1 MESTPGYEA
10 DEPEQARAGAL
21 GRVKAVSAR
30 PVTAGGERGWWRWL
44 VPALVVVVVLFAAMD
59 VRRVSQD
66 AGASLDAEA
75 AAGELRSAAERA
87 SDLQVAAAP
96 APGERDRLRAG
107 LRGSARQLES
117 ALSGFAREAPDDGD
131 LSELTVVTSAAQ
143 EALERSAAASPGR
156 DSSRAQRQGALPLSE
171 LGNLTQS
178 VSARYTGAVREAE
191 REARRRLTLTLLG
204 GIALLALLMWTFW
217 AKRGAAD
224 AERRERRFQAL
235 LSNSSDLVMVL
246 EPGRLTV
253 RYVTPV
259 IERMLGHSPDA
270 VLDASVL
277 DLVHPDDRDGLV
289 ASIQT
294 VAGREDDSA
303 DLWRARHEDGS
314 WIDVE
319 SVPLDLS
326 DDRSVRGTVL
336 TIRDVG
342 ERNTLQDK
350 LRHQAFHDA
359 LTGLPNRS
367 LFEDRVRHAVA
378 RARRHGRGL
387 AVLFV
392 DLDDFKTVNDS
403 LGHAAGDDLLRQ
415 VAERLDVCT
424 RAADTVARLGGDEF
438 AVLAEEAEGPAR
450 AEDVAGRIHLALEK
464 AFDIS
469 EHEIFVHSSIGIA
482 LAEHGTTS
490 EELLRNADMAMYAAK
505 AMGKGRSE
513 TFLPTMH
520 MAAQKR
526 LQLSGDLR
534 RALRDGE
541 LAVHYQPLVNLADQ
555 RVLGVEALAR
565 WQHPELGNVPPGD
578 FIPIAE
584 ETGLIVPLGAWVL
597 VEACK
602 QARQWQRN
610 RPYEK
615 AIYVSVNVSARQ
627 FRQPGMVVEQV
638 SAALAESGTDPSML
652 VLEITESVLMQDRKA
667 VSKELS
673 DLQSL
678 GVRVAIDD
686 FGTGYSA
693 LSYLREFP
701 IDMVK
706 MDQSFVDD
714 LSRGAGDAAL
724 VRSVVEL
731 GEALDMQIVAEGIER
746 QDQLDCLSGL
756 QCDVGQGYF
765 FARPLDQSAM
775 STLLDAQVPRFD
787 ATEDAT
793 A

>member
-1 MESTPGYEA
+1 
-10 DEPEQARAGAL
+10 
-21 GRVKAVSAR
+21 
-30 PVTAGGERGWWRWL
+30 
-44 VPALVVVVVLFAAMD
+44 
-59 VRRVSQD
+59 
-66 AGASLDAEA
+66 
-75 AAGELRSAAERA
+75 
-87 SDLQVAAAP
+87 
-96 APGERDRLRAG
+96 
-107 LRGSARQLES
+107 
-117 ALSGFAREAPDDGD
+117 
-131 LSELTVVTSAAQ
+131 
-143 EALERSAAASPGR
+143 
-156 DSSRAQRQGALPLSE
+156 
-171 LGNLTQS
+171 
-178 VSARYTGAVREAE
+178 
-191 REARRRLTLTLLG
+191 
-204 GIALLALLMWTFW
+204 
-217 AKRGAAD
+217 
-224 AERRERRFQAL
+224 
-235 LSNSSDLVMVL
+235 
-246 EPGRLTV
+246 
-253 RYVTPV
+253 
-259 IERMLGHSPDA
+259 
-270 VLDASVL
+270 
-277 DLVHPDDRDGLV
+277 
-289 ASIQT
+289 
-294 VAGREDDSA
+294 
-303 DLWRARHEDGS
+303 
-314 WIDVE
+314 
-319 SVPLDLS
+319 
-326 DDRSVRGTVL
+326 
-336 TIRDVG
+336 
-342 ERNTLQDK
+342 
-350 LRHQAFHDA
+350 
-359 LTGLPNRS
+359 
-367 LFEDRVRHAVA
+367 
-378 RARRHGRGL
+378 
-387 AVLFV
+387 
-392 DLDDFKTVNDS
+392 
-403 LGHAAGDDLLRQ
+403 
-415 VAERLDVCT
+415 
-424 RAADTVARLGGDEF
+424 
-438 AVLAEEAEGPAR
+438 
-450 AEDVAGRIHLALEK
+450 
-464 AFDIS
+464 
-469 EHEIFVHSSIGIA
+469 
-482 LAEHGTTS
+482 
-490 EELLRNADMAMYAAK
+490 
-505 AMGKGRSE
+505 
-513 TFLPTMH
+513 
-520 MAAQKR
+520 
-526 LQLSGDLR
+526 
-534 RALRDGE
+534 LRDGE